1 MFGLFGEWVQ
11 RCAQGR
17 FHLISAHVS
26 TSLQVGCY
34 HHLVKNGY
42 MTQTRKNF
50 GFAAKPQIKSWQ
62 RADDNAL
69 SDSDSDDSDVKVD
82 DQALDDAED
91 ILDLCT

>member
-1 MFGLFGEWVQ
+1 MFGVFKDELKGDLSVF
-11 RCAQGR
+11 
-17 FHLISAHVS
+17 I
-26 TSLQVGCY
+26 SLQVGCY

-42 MTQTRKNF
+42 MTQTKKNF

-62 RADDNAL
+62 RAGDNAL

-82 DQALDDAED
+82 DQAFDDAD